1 MNDNKIKFSIA
12 GRVATHLGRNL
23 YSSNPPALAELVAN
37 SYDAYATKVY
47 IKIDNNKIYIIDNGK
62 GMSID
67 EINHKYAI
75 IGIEKQKEEPFNGLN
90 QRAPM
95 GQKGI
100 GKLAAFSLGE
110 KYTVYTKTLGKK
122 QWLSFEL
129 IYNDFIK
136 DETTHSVDYKFIDD
150 LPNDLKEYTGYTSG
164 FIIKIDNL
172 IRNSRNVYSTL
183 STQLSRRFY
192 IASSVDK
199 FEVFLND
206 KKVDLL
212 THEYYKDIDFLVYF
226 GYKKDEINN
235 MFPNIDEA
243 KKIRY
248 EANEDLRDYFQRNNG
263 LKGWFGSV
271 ITPRQLQTKDY
282 NFNSVIVYINKKI
295 ADENIFKNSGSAR
308 IANQYLVG
316 EVHADFL
323 LDILQVPITSSR
335 DGLDRSNVYVEE
347 FIEILAKI
355 RSKFTELWT
364 EIRQKEAIIKLP
376 NFIKDN
382 ESYKNWLDGLN
393 SKQKEMNKKLLAL
406 LVNKSFADQDEE
418 TQKDEIQNIVSS
430 IVKTVDN
437 MEFSEIQKI
446 LSTIE
451 TVDDNHIELINKLM
465 SKIERAETLNVF
477 ELVKERVV
485 AIYELEK
492 LMSGNNIL
500 EKFFNEHLY
509 KHPWLINPHWNQ
521 DLNDKNNFEIFK
533 GKYFKAIDQDDEFK
547 KNYIDLLIKVAEERY
562 PIIVELKKNTPTGHA
577 RVTFGKM
584 MDQIKKYRCAVKQ
597 SSTEYENINDTDI
610 KVYFIISEDSGVNNV
625 NTINFS
631 DSDMTMFK
639 AANIEILKYSKLID
653 RARRSYAD
661 FINIINAEKKIP
673 NFN

>member
-47 IKIDNNKIYIIDNGK
+47 IKIDNKKIYIIDNGK

-110 KYTVYTKTLGKK
+110 KYTIYTKTLGTK

-172 IRNSRNVYSTL
+172 IRNSRNAYLNL

-226 GYKKDEINN
+226 GHKKDEINN

-248 EANEDLRDYFQRNNG
+248 EANEDLRDYFQINNG

-271 ITPRQLQTKDY
+271 ITPMQLQTKDY

-335 DGLDRSNVYVEE
+335 DGLDRSNAYVEE
-347 FIEILAKI
+347 FIEVLAKI

-364 EIRQKEAIIKLP
+364 EIRQKEAII
-376 NFIKDN
+376 
-382 ESYKNWLDGLN
+382 
-393 SKQKEMNKKLLAL
+393 KLLAL

-451 TVDDNHIELINKLM
+451 IVDDNHIELINKLM

-577 RVTFGKM
+577 RVTSGKM
-584 MDQIKKYRCAVKQ
+584 IDQINKYRYTVKQ

-631 DSDMTMFK
+631 DSDMKMFK

>member
-47 IKIDNNKIYIIDNGK
+47 IKIDNKKIYIIDNGK

-110 KYTVYTKTLGKK
+110 KYTIYTKTLGTK

-172 IRNSRNVYSTL
+172 IRNSRNAYLNL

-226 GYKKDEINN
+226 GHKKDEINN

-248 EANEDLRDYFQRNNG
+248 EANEDLRDYFQINNG

-271 ITPRQLQTKDY
+271 ITPMQLQTKDY

-308 IANQYLVG
+308 I
-316 EVHADFL
+316 
-323 LDILQVPITSSR
+323 
-335 DGLDRSNVYVEE
+335 
-347 FIEILAKI
+347 

-376 NFIKDN
+376 NFIRDN

-451 TVDDNHIELINKLM
+451 IVDDNHIELINKLM

-547 KNYIDLLIKVAEERY
+547 KNYIDLLIKVTEERY

-577 RVTFGKM
+577 RVTSGKM
-584 MDQIKKYRCAVKQ
+584 IDQINKYRYTVKQ

-631 DSDMTMFK
+631 DSDMKMFK

>member
-47 IKIDNNKIYIIDNGK
+47 IKIDNKIYIIDNGK

-110 KYTVYTKTLGKK
+110 KYTVYTKTLGTK

-172 IRNSRNVYSTL
+172 IRNSRNAYLNL

-335 DGLDRSNVYVEE
+335 DGLDRSNAYVEE
-347 FIEILAKI
+347 FIEVLAKI

-376 NFIKDN
+376 NFIRDN

-521 DLNDKNNFEIFK
+521 DLNDKNNFKIFK
-533 GKYFKAIDQDDEFK
+533 GKYFKAIDQNDEFN

-577 RVTFGKM
+577 RVTSGKM
-584 MDQIKKYRCAVKQ
+584 IDQINKYRYAVKQ

-631 DSDMTMFK
+631 DSDMKMFK